1 MHLKLTGH
9 RTWAVALIALA
20 ACTAFFLGGRTQAAF
35 IVIALGSTWSFF
47 QTVHHRLFAVF
58 PKRGDLPHDHIPKR
72 LWRVFVEVILQYR
85 VVRDRPVVGILHAFV
100 LWGFCAFAW
109 VSAHHLLLG
118 LRGLDKATGVRTWYG
133 TFVAVWAVAVLVGM
147 IGLSFRRFILR
158 PKALGKLS
166 PTSGAVA
173 FLISALMVTY
183 LLGWRVFP
191 VAGAA
196 WKVNWWLHTLC
207 FFALLV
213 VIPLSKHFHLVLA
226 PVTIFLRSE
235 TTSSLRALREDGED
249 LGMIRFKD
257 LGRKDVLDVGACVE
271 CGRCTDFCPAN
282 LSGGTLSP
290 KEIILDLRQ
299 GLLSGGDLVAGTA
312 EEKKQGKVFVSEE
325 DLFQCYSCGAC
336 EYVCPVGVEHVGRK
350 ILDLRRGLASE
361 GRITNHRVNQ
371 LFTTMERA
379 PHNPWG
385 IAHDTRQKLI
395 ESKQFPVFDG
405 TQEWLFW
412 LGCGLSYDAHGQ
424 AVAQAMRQI
433 LDAAGVSWG
442 VLARE
447 TCCGEPARR
456 AGNEYLFMEL
466 SGKLVESFASA
477 QVKKIV
483 TCCPH
488 CATMLDKDYRQIAS
502 YAQLGIA
509 VWHHTEFIEEVLPK
523 LSLEPAVMA
532 GGYRDESLGPK
543 DQVRATSSLTTY
555 HDPCYLARG
564 RGITRAP
571 REILH
576 AVGVTIIEAAHHGQ
590 NTQCCG
596 AGGAQLFVADD
607 TREPGKQRVNQRR
620 FSELIEMQA
629 TTVAVACPY
638 CPIMLRDAANS
649 LKRDDVEIL
658 DIAEIVARN
667 LGPKE
672 ESTKPRT
679 RTQSTKKY
687 QGNTFGGKRSKN

>member
-1 MHLKLTGH
+1 MDLNSSKANS
-9 RTWAVALIALA
+9 WAIAIIALL
-20 ACTAFFLGGRTQAAF
+20 ACAAFFLGGPTQAVF
-35 IVIALGSTWSFF
+35 IAIALSSVWLFF
-47 QTVHHRLFAVF
+47 RTVNRRLFSVW
-58 PKRGDLPHDHIPKR
+58 PNHGDLPHDHIAKR
-72 LWRVFVEVILQYR
+72 LWRVFVEVVLQYR

-100 LWGFCAFAW
+100 LWGFFAFAW
-109 VSAHHLLLG
+109 VSANHMLLG
-118 LRGLDKATGVRTWYG
+118 LRGLDKATGERTWYG
-133 TFVAVWAVAVLVGM
+133 AFVAVWAVAVLVGM
-147 IGLSFRRFILR
+147 MGLSFRRFVLR

-183 LLGWRVFP
+183 LLDWRVFP
-191 VAGAA
+191 VSSLS
-196 WKVNWWLHTLC
+196 WKVNWWLHTFS

-213 VIPLSKHFHLVLA
+213 VIPLSKHLHLVLA
-226 PVTIFLRSE
+226 PVTIFFRSE
-235 TTSSLRALREDGED
+235 TTSSMRALREDGDD
-249 LGMIRFKD
+249 LGMIHFKD
-257 LGRKDVLDVGACVE
+257 LGRKDVLDVDACVE
-271 CGRCTDFCPAN
+271 CGRCTDLCPAN

-299 GLLSGGDLVAGTA
+299 GLLSGGDVVAGTA
-312 EEKKQGKVFVSEE
+312 EEKKQGKAFITED

-336 EYVCPVGVEHVGRK
+336 EYVCPVGIEHVGRK

-361 GRITNHRVNQ
+361 GRISNDRVNQ

-395 ESKQFPVFDG
+395 ESKHFPIFDG

-412 LGCGLSYDAHGQ
+412 LGCGLSFDPHGQ

-433 LDAAGVSWG
+433 LDAAGLSWG

-466 SGKLVESFASA
+466 SGKLVESLEGAR
-477 QVKKIV
+477 VKKIV

-488 CATMLDKDYRQIAS
+488 CTTMLDKDYRQIAS
-502 YAQLGIA
+502 YAQLGIE
-509 VWHHTEFIEEVLPK
+509 VRHHTEFIEQVLPK
-523 LSLEPAVMA
+523 LRLRSSPAD
-532 GGYRDESLGPK
+532 GGRAPLGPTP
-543 DQVRATSSLTTY
+543 VAVTY

-564 RGITRAP
+564 RGITAAP
-571 REILH
+571 RKILH
-576 AVGVTIIEAAHHGQ
+576 AAGVTLTEAAHHGQ

-607 TREPGKQRVNQRR
+607 TREQGKVRVNQRR
-620 FSELIEMQA
+620 FAELMKTPA

-638 CPIMLRDAANS
+638 CPIMLRDAANA

-667 LGPKE
+667 LE
-672 ESTKPRT
+672 A
-679 RTQSTKKY
+679 
-687 QGNTFGGKRSKN
+687 